1 MKTKILGIV
10 TMVTVLLMML
20 VSSVN
25 AATMTA
31 DKTEMQKEEI
41 VTITVTTETEVNSMQ
56 FDIEYD
62 ASKFEYVAN
71 SFTSPIGNTNSN
83 VIEEGVVRVS
93 AYNVGEGSTTATL
106 QFKAL
111 DNVENAEFTVS
122 NTEFG
127 VDAVATGETVE
138 NPTLTVS
145 VVDPVVEEPE
155 EPGDVDEP
163 TNPEE
168 PGDVDEPTNPEEPG
182 DVDEPTN
189 PEKPSDNDND
199 SDYVD
204 EDGNPITKLPQT
216 GSVVPAIIAGVAIL
230 VVASLVVFKATRK

>member
-25 AATMTA
+25 AAEFTA
-31 DKTEMQKEEI
+31 DKTEMKKGDE
-41 VTITVTTETEVNSMQ
+41 VTLTVTLEDPAQSVQ
-56 FDIEYD
+56 FDVEFD
-62 ASKFEYVAN
+62 ASKYEYVKDSAKTDLV
-71 SFTSPIGNTNSN
+71 FTGSN
-83 VIEEGVVRVS
+83 LIKDNVVRVS
-93 AYNVGEGSTTATL
+93 AFANGDETTTTVTL
-106 QFKAL
+106 TFKAL
-111 DNVENAEFTVS
+111 ENGEELPFTIS
-122 NTEFG
+122 GTEFVG
-127 VDAVATGETVE
+127 VDGVE
-138 NPTLTVS
+138 MEGSLDNSSITTTIA
-145 VVDPVVEEPE
+145 DPVEE
-155 EPGDVDEP
+155 
-163 TNPEE
+163 PEE

-189 PEKPSDNDND
+189 PEKPSDNNND

-230 VVASLVVFKATRK
+230 LVASLVVFKATRK

>member
-25 AATMTA
+25 AAEFTA
-31 DKTEMQKEEI
+31 DKTEMKKGDE
-41 VTITVTTETEVNSMQ
+41 VTLTVTLEDPAQSVQ
-56 FDIEYD
+56 FDVEFD
-62 ASKFEYVAN
+62 ASKYEYVKDSAKTDLV
-71 SFTSPIGNTNSN
+71 FTGSN
-83 VIEEGVVRVS
+83 LIKDNVVRVS
-93 AYNVGEGSTTATL
+93 AFANGNETTTTITL
-106 QFKAL
+106 TFKAL
-111 DNVENAEFTVS
+111 ENGEELPFTIS
-122 NTEFG
+122 GTEFVG
-127 VDAVATGETVE
+127 VDGVE
-138 NPTLTVS
+138 MEGSLDNSSITTTIA
-145 VVDPVVEEPE
+145 DPVEE
-155 EPGDVDEP
+155 
-163 TNPEE
+163 PEE

-189 PEKPSDNDND
+189 PEKPSDNNND

-230 VVASLVVFKATRK
+230 LVASLVVFKATRK

>member
-25 AATMTA
+25 AAEFTA
-31 DKTEMQKEEI
+31 DKTEMKKGDE
-41 VTITVTTETEVNSMQ
+41 VTLTVTLEEPAQSVQ
-56 FDIEYD
+56 FDVEFD
-62 ASKFEYVAN
+62 ASKYEYVTDSVKSDLVYTGSN
-71 SFTSPIGNTNSN
+71 LIGDNDN
-83 VIEEGVVRVS
+83 VVRVS
-93 AYNVGEGSTTATL
+93 AFANGNETTTTITL
-106 QFKAL
+106 TFKAL
-111 DNVENAEFTVS
+111 ENGEELPFTIS
-122 NTEFG
+122 GTEFVG
-127 VDAVATGETVE
+127 VDGVE
-138 NPTLTVS
+138 MEGNLDNTSITTTIA
-145 VVDPVVEEPE
+145 DP
-155 EPGDVDEP
+155 VDEP
-163 TNPEE
+163 TE
-168 PGDVDEPTNPEEPG
+168 PEEPG

-189 PEKPSDNDND
+189 PEKPGNVDEPTNPEKPSDDNND

>member
-25 AATMTA
+25 AAEFTA
-31 DKTEMQKEEI
+31 DKTEMKKGDE
-41 VTITVTTETEVNSMQ
+41 VTLTVTLEEPAQSVQ
-56 FDIEYD
+56 FDVEFD
-62 ASKFEYVAN
+62 ASKYEYVKDSAKTDLV
-71 SFTSPIGNTNSN
+71 FTGSN
-83 VIEEGVVRVS
+83 LIKDNVVRVS
-93 AYNVGEGSTTATL
+93 AFANGDETTTTVTL
-106 QFKAL
+106 TFKAL
-111 DNVENAEFTVS
+111 ENGEELPFTIS
-122 NTEFG
+122 GTEFVG
-127 VDAVATGETVE
+127 VDGVE
-138 NPTLTVS
+138 MEGSLDNSSITTTIA
-145 VVDPVVEEPE
+145 DPVEE
-155 EPGDVDEP
+155 
-163 TNPEE
+163 PEE

-189 PEKPSDNDND
+189 PEKPSDNNND

-230 VVASLVVFKATRK
+230 LVASLVVFKATRK

>member
-25 AATMTA
+25 AAEFTA
-31 DKTEMQKEEI
+31 DKTEMKKGDE
-41 VTITVTTETEVNSMQ
+41 VTLTVTLEDPAQSVQ
-56 FDIEYD
+56 FDVEFD
-62 ASKFEYVAN
+62 ASKYEYVKDSAKTDLV
-71 SFTSPIGNTNSN
+71 FTGSN
-83 VIEEGVVRVS
+83 LIKDNVVRVS
-93 AYNVGEGSTTATL
+93 AFANGDETTTTVTL
-106 QFKAL
+106 TFKAL
-111 DNVENAEFTVS
+111 ENGEELPFTIS
-122 NTEFG
+122 GTEFVG
-127 VDAVATGETVE
+127 VDGVE
-138 NPTLTVS
+138 MEGNLDNTSITTTIA
-145 VVDPVVEEPE
+145 DPVEE
-155 EPGDVDEP
+155 
-163 TNPEE
+163 PEE

-189 PEKPSDNDND
+189 PEKPSDNNND

-230 VVASLVVFKATRK
+230 LVASLVVFKATRK

>member
-25 AATMTA
+25 AAEFTA
-31 DKTEMQKEEI
+31 DKTEMKKGDE
-41 VTITVTTETEVNSMQ
+41 VTLTVTLEDPAQSVQ
-56 FDIEYD
+56 FDVEFD
-62 ASKFEYVAN
+62 ASKYEYVKDSAKTDLV
-71 SFTSPIGNTNSN
+71 FTGSN
-83 VIEEGVVRVS
+83 LIKDNVVRVS
-93 AYNVGEGSTTATL
+93 AFANGDETTTTVTL
-106 QFKAL
+106 TFKAL
-111 DNVENAEFTVS
+111 ENGEELPFTIS
-122 NTEFG
+122 GTEFVG
-127 VDAVATGETVE
+127 VDGVE
-138 NPTLTVS
+138 MEGSLDNSSITTTIA
-145 VVDPVVEEPE
+145 DPVEE
-155 EPGDVDEP
+155 
-163 TNPEE
+163 PEE

-189 PEKPSDNDND
+189 PEKPSDDNND

-230 VVASLVVFKATRK
+230 LVASLVVFKATRK

>member
-25 AATMTA
+25 AAEFTA
-31 DKTEMQKEEI
+31 DKTEMKKGDEI
-41 VTITVTTETEVNSMQ
+41 TLTVTLEEPAQSVQ
-56 FDIEYD
+56 FDVEFD
-62 ASKFEYVAN
+62 ASKYEYVKDSAKTDLV
-71 SFTSPIGNTNSN
+71 FTGSN
-83 VIEEGVVRVS
+83 LIKDNVVRVS
-93 AYNVGEGSTTATL
+93 AFANGDETTTTVTL
-106 QFKAL
+106 TFKAL
-111 DNVENAEFTVS
+111 ENGEELPFTIS
-122 NTEFG
+122 GTEFVG
-127 VDAVATGETVE
+127 VDGVE
-138 NPTLTVS
+138 MEGSLDNSSITTTIA
-145 VVDPVVEEPE
+145 DPVEE
-155 EPGDVDEP
+155 
-163 TNPEE
+163 PEE

-189 PEKPSDNDND
+189 PEKPSDDNND

-230 VVASLVVFKATRK
+230 LVASLVVFKATRK

>member
-25 AATMTA
+25 AAEFTA
-31 DKTEMQKEEI
+31 DKTEMKKGDE
-41 VTITVTTETEVNSMQ
+41 VTLTVTLEEPAQSVQ
-56 FDIEYD
+56 FDVEFD
-62 ASKFEYVAN
+62 ASKYEYVKDSAKTDLV
-71 SFTSPIGNTNSN
+71 FTGSN
-83 VIEEGVVRVS
+83 LIKDNVVRVS
-93 AYNVGEGSTTATL
+93 AFANGDETTTTVTL
-106 QFKAL
+106 TFKAL
-111 DNVENAEFTVS
+111 ENGEELPFTIS
-122 NTEFG
+122 GTEFVG
-127 VDAVATGETVE
+127 VDGVE
-138 NPTLTVS
+138 MEGSLDNSSITTTIA
-145 VVDPVVEEPE
+145 DPVEE
-155 EPGDVDEP
+155 
-163 TNPEE
+163 PEE

-189 PEKPSDNDND
+189 PEKPSDDNND

-230 VVASLVVFKATRK
+230 LVASLVVFKATRK